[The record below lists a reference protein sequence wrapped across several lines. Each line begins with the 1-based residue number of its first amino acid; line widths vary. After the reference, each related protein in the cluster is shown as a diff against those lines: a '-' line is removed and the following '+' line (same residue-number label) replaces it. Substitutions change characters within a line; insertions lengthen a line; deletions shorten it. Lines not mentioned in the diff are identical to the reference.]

1 MAVKNK
7 QKGSST
13 LIEVGTLIKGEIV
26 FDNEAEPLKL
36 FPFKSKGHYN
46 EVGYKKVSDAIIN
59 YLEE

>member
-1 MAVKNK
+1 MLKESNINV
-7 QKGSST
+7 
-13 LIEVGTLIKGEIV
+13 IDIKEIV